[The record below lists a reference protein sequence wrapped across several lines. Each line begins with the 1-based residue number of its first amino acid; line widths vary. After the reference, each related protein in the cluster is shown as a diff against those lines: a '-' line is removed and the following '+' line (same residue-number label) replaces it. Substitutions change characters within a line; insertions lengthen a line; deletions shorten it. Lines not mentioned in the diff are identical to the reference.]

1 LKARAYLRDV
11 TRDAHERVDSKL
23 SGFRLS
29 DADDYADFLALQ
41 AAAFIPVE
49 TALDRAGAGRL
60 LADWDQRKR
69 GEALLADLAALGRPA
84 PAIDGSPDYADD
96 AAIWGGLYVIEGS
109 RLGGA
114 VLRKSVPQD
123 FPQAFLS
130 PQQSRN
136 SSWPAFVA
144 AMERSLYGDPALQRA
159 GSSAI
164 DTFACFEHSFLKG
177 VQFR

>member
-1 LKARAYLRDV
+1 MKARAYLRDV
-11 TRDAHERVDSKL
+11 TREAHERVDSKL
-23 SGFRLS
+23 SAFRLS
-29 DADDYADFLALQ
+29 SADEYADFLALQ

-49 TALDRAGAGRL
+49 AALDRAGAGRL
-60 LADWDQRKR
+60 LPDWEQRR
-69 GEALLADLAALGRPA
+69 RSEALLADLAALGRPA
-84 PAIDGSPDYADD
+84 PAANGSPAYTDD

-114 VLRKSVPQD
+114 MLRKSVPAD

-136 SSWPAFVA
+136 SSWPAFVV
-144 AMERSLYGDPALQRA
+144 AMERSLYEDPALQRA

-164 DTFACFEHSFLKG
+164 DTFACFEQSIAKG
-177 VQFR
+177 LISQ

>member
-1 LKARAYLRDV
+1 MK
-11 TRDAHERVDSKL
+11 KL
-23 SGFRLS
+23 LI
-29 DADDYADFLALQ
+29 AL
-41 AAAFIPVE
+41 
-49 TALDRAGAGRL
+49 AGAACL
-60 LADWDQRKR
+60 FTQITAAKADQLQDIEKR
-69 GEALLADLAALGRPA
+69 G
-84 PAIDGSPDYADD
+84 
-96 AAIWGGLYVIEGS
+96 VI
-109 RLGGA
+109 RIA
-114 VLRKSVPQD
+114 VPQD

>member
-1 LKARAYLRDV
+1 MKARAFLRDV
-11 TRDAHERVDSKL
+11 TREAHERVDSRL
-23 SGFRLS
+23 SVFRLS
-29 DADDYADFLALQ
+29 DAEEYADFLALQ

-49 TALDRAGAGRL
+49 AALDRAGASRL
-60 LADWDQRKR
+60 LPDWDQRR
-69 GEALLADLAALGRPA
+69 RSEALIADLEALGRPA
-84 PAIDGSPDYADD
+84 PIANGAPAYADD

-114 VLRKSVPQD
+114 MLRKSVPAD

-136 SSWPAFVA
+136 SSWPKFVA
-144 AMERSLYGDPALQRA
+144 AMERSLYEDPALQRA

-164 DTFACFEHSFLKG
+164 DTFACFEHSIVKG
-177 VQFR
+177 VISR

>member
-11 TRDAHERVDSKL
+11 TREAHERVDSKL

-29 DADDYADFLALQ
+29 DADDYAEFLAVQ

-49 TALDRAGAGRL
+49 AALDRAGAARL
-60 LADWDQRKR
+60 LPDWDERR
-69 GEALLADLAALGRPA
+69 RSDALLADLAALGRPA
-84 PAIDGSPDYADD
+84 PVTNGSPVYDD
-96 AAIWGGLYVIEGS
+96 EAAVWGGLYVIEGS
-109 RLGGA
+109 RLGGL
-114 VLRKSVPQD
+114 VLRKSVPAD

-130 PQQSRN
+130 PQESRN

-144 AMERSLYGDPALQRA
+144 AMERSLYEDPALQRA

-164 DTFACFEHSFLKG
+164 DTFACFEKSFVKG
-177 VQFR
+177 VTAR